1 MCLILDVNSISGANS
16 YLSDC
21 IQQVEHIDILLFSL
35 VLSLIIFIIAVKFE
49 DGRLGTISHWSS
61 GALWSLVFAT
71 YQGRRRGDKDYT
83 NSPKQYYLR
92 ISCKKADGT
101 TFVEG
106 FDSNRAN
113 MELILQVPTPLS
125 KSRFDSTTWDQ
136 TGCTQQRRSGQIKSL
151 ELQFR
156 DFDFDQKFPR
166 RSFMKEVSLPRR
178 N

>member
-1 MCLILDVNSISGANS
+1 MCLILDVTSISGARS

-35 VLSLIIFIIAVKFE
+35 VLSLIIFIIAVKFK

-113 MELILQVPTPLS
+113 MELILQVLTASASL
-125 KSRFDSTTWDQ
+125 DLI
-136 TGCTQQRRSGQIKSL
+136 QRHGIRQGAHSSADQIKSL
-151 ELQFR
+151 ELSISRF
-156 DFDFDQKFPR
+156 
-166 RSFMKEVSLPRR
+166 
-178 N
+178 